1 MAKENSNN
9 RTNGTQSE
17 NLRDSKMMA
26 HLIDSL
32 KAGEDVGHYGRLVFV
47 MVARFFMEDREII
60 KLLMKNISEEEA
72 TALLMQ
78 VKARDYNPPKRER
91 ILEWQKEQDFQ
102 ICPDDDDPQGCNV
115 YRDLRFPDELYES
128 IEEFWVEKTDE

>member
-1 MAKENSNN
+1 M
-9 RTNGTQSE
+9 SE
-17 NLRDSKMMA
+17 NFGSGNNQSDDLRSSKMMA

-32 KAGEDVGHYGRLVFV
+32 KAGEDIGHYGRLVFV
-47 MVARFFMEDREII
+47 MVARFFMEDQQVIR
-60 KLLMKNISEEEA
+60 LLKKNIGEEEA
-72 TALLMQ
+72 RALLLQ

-102 ICPDDDDPQGCNV
+102 ICQEEDDPQGCNV

-128 IEEFWVEKTDE
+128 IEEFWVEQTDEGY